1 MTHATAHRPPDSS
14 PGELAVDP
22 VAALIV
28 EAFDAGHSM
37 PPHERL
43 VEVDQLLRKEIERLV
58 PLAREHTAQAEERTR
73 TWYALMSAADS
84 AAYACRFELGSGRL
98 AGALHVAELA
108 RRVIELRRVL
118 GVDS

>member
-14 PGELAVDP
+14 ADVDP
-22 VAALIV
+22 IAGLIV

-43 VEVDQLLRKEIERLV
+43 VDVDQLLRKEIERLV
-58 PLAREHTAQAEERTR
+58 PLAREHATQTEERSR
-73 TWYALMSAADS
+73 TWYALTSAAEW
-84 AAYACRFELGSGRL
+84 AEYACRFELGSGQL
-98 AGALHVAELA
+98 AGALYVAELA

>member
-14 PGELAVDP
+14 PGEPAVDP
-22 VAALIV
+22 VADLIV

-37 PPHERL
+37 PPHDRL
-43 VEVDQLLRKEIERLV
+43 VEVDQLLRKEIDRLV
-58 PLAREHTAQAEERTR
+58 PLAREHATQTEERSR

-84 AAYACRFELGSGRL
+84 AEYACRFELGSGRL

-118 GVDS
+118 GVDA

>member
-14 PGELAVDP
+14 PSEPAVDP
-22 VAALIV
+22 VADLIV
-28 EAFDAGHSM
+28 EAFDAGQSM

-43 VEVDQLLRKEIERLV
+43 VDVDKLLREEIGRLI
-58 PLAREHTAQAEERTR
+58 PLARDHTARAEERSR
-73 TWYALMSAADS
+73 TWYALTSAADS
-84 AAYACRFELGSGRL
+84 AEYACRFELGSGRL

-108 RRVIELRRVL
+108 RRVIKLRRVL